1 MMSRRIMSGALCVSV
16 ILLWSLIGLSEQ
28 ASTLLWEPSSGFKYM
43 IPEGWTTAEF
53 PGFKLK
59 ISRGVPSSG
68 YAPNIVVVD
77 EAFDGSVEDYVTACL
92 GPMEK
97 DDQGFKLL
105 EKKPFNTDSG
115 VKGIKLV
122 FESKWDRKQL
132 VQTQYYFEGIKGKML
147 VITCSV
153 LPEDGPKFSQ
163 IFDSA
168 MKTFEI
174 IEPPDGKPKN

>member
-1 MMSRRIMSGALCVSV
+1 
-16 ILLWSLIGLSEQ
+16 
-28 ASTLLWEPSSGFKYM
+28 M

>member
-1 MMSRRIMSGALCVSV
+1 
-16 ILLWSLIGLSEQ
+16 
-28 ASTLLWEPSSGFKYM
+28 M

-132 VQTQYYFEGIKGKML
+132 VQTQYYFKGIKGKML

-174 IEPPDGKPKN
+174 IEPADGKPKN